1 MPLIPPFAI
10 GRLPRIEF
18 GAGRLAT
25 LPALAGRHGRRLL
38 LLTGGHSFTASPH
51 WVRLETALGAA
62 GFTYTVL
69 RITGE
74 PSPEEI
80 DAIVREQRE
89 GRWDLV
95 VGIGGGSVLDGAK
108 AVAGL
113 LKPGNS
119 VMDHLEG
126 VGPELPYRGP
136 ATPFIAVPTTAG
148 TGSEA
153 TRNAVLTRQGPAGFK
168 KSFRDEALMAE
179 VALVDPDLL
188 ATCPPALIA
197 ANGMDALTQLLESY
211 LSVRANPLTDALA
224 LAGLAAVRD
233 GLLAWY
239 QGGAEAVAGRERMAL
254 AALLSGIC
262 LAQTGLGS
270 VHGLAQP
277 LGSLFPIP
285 HGVVCGTLVAA
296 ATRVNIAALR
306 EREPASPALDKYA
319 TVGRLLVGQPS
330 AHAAGW
336 ADVAAGVAAD
346 VSVGEALDVA
356 AVMANQ
362 VAPFGAGDAAG
373 DRVAV
378 KADALEVLLA
388 TLEDWTRLMRLPTLD
403 RLGVTAADFPRIIA
417 ASRNSSMKTN
427 PLVLTDAEI
436 ERILTLRLAEER
448 TVQSGGERAPGPA

>member
-1 MPLIPPFAI
+1 MTLIPPFAI

-25 LPALAGRHGRRLL
+25 LPALAGRYGRRML
-38 LLTGGHSFTASPH
+38 LLTGGQSFITSPH
-51 WVRLETALGAA
+51 WARLDAALGAA
-62 GFTYTVL
+62 GFTYALL

-80 DAIVREQRE
+80 DAIVREQRQ

-95 VGIGGGSVLDGAK
+95 IGIGGGSVLDGAK

-153 TRNAVLTRQGPAGFK
+153 TRNAVLTRQGADGFK

-188 ATCPPALIA
+188 ATCPPDLIA

-306 EREPASPALDKYA
+306 EREPAGPALAKYA
-319 TVGRLLVGQPS
+319 TVGRLLAGQRS

-336 ADVAAGVAAD
+336 GDVAAGVTAD

-356 AVMANQ
+356 AVVANQ
-362 VAPFGAGDAAG
+362 VASFGEGDAAG
-373 DRVAV
+373 ARVAV

-403 RLGVTAADFPRIIA
+403 RLDVTAADFPRIVA

-436 ERILTLRLAEER
+436 EHLLTLRLPEER
-448 TVQSGGERAPGPA
+448 TVPSGGEPTPGPA